1 VIVSSP
7 PPPSIVIGT
16 VELLSPAMT
25 SSPPRPESWIC
36 VVFAMVGVPPT
47 IGTAPPLMRM
57 LPAASRLTAIVL
69 SRLSPVAVNRPVA
82 GSNLL
87 ETAISFVLSNIQG
100 SGADARIAAT
110 ACRLLSGRRGGGL
123 GGELEGALNLME
135 SLWRFAGDFLE
146 WYGATA
152 SDSRSTESLAA

>member
-1 VIVSSP
+1 M
-7 PPPSIVIGT
+7 VIGT
-16 VELLSPAMT
+16 IELLSPVMT

-57 LPAASRLTAIVL
+57 LPAASRPTVIVL

-100 SGADARIAAT
+100 ERRRASPQQRAR
-110 ACRLLSGRRGGGL
+110 C
-123 GGELEGALNLME
+123 
-135 SLWRFAGDFLE
+135 
-146 WYGATA
+146 
-152 SDSRSTESLAA
+152 LAADEVAGLEVDLRAR